1 MEVSNITHGEFPVG
15 HPYKG
20 EVYYGFDG
28 LLDKNPASRLGGG
41 SSGGAEIMGHEFFRD
56 IKWCDLESKQVRRRD
71 SRMMSI

>member
-1 MEVSNITHGEFPVG
+1 MRFPPTVSAEACSII
-15 HPYKG
+15 
-20 EVYYGFDG
+20 DG